1 MALNVTKFEIDG
13 PLVIHG
19 VRHAD
24 DRGFF
29 SETYQQQRYA
39 ELGLPEFV
47 QENLSKSRKGV
58 LRGLHWQAPDMAQGK
73 LVTCLRGSIVDF
85 VVDIRKGSPTFLEFL
100 AIPISDQALDS
111 IWVPEGFAH
120 GFLALEDETLV
131 QYKVNRFWSA
141 AHERALNT
149 SFVMDRIEKSALARF
164 DGEFVLSGKDAEAP
178 KELPADYADFVWQ
191 ANS

>member
-1 MALNVTKFEIDG
+1 MALNVTRFEIDG
-13 PLVIHG
+13 PMVIHG
-19 VRHAD
+19 ARFAD

-29 SETYQQQRYA
+29 SETYQQQRYD
-39 ELGLPEFV
+39 ELGLPHFV

-85 VVDIRKGSPTFLEFL
+85 VVDIRIGSPTFLQFL
-100 AIPISDQALDS
+100 AIPISDAVLDS

-131 QYKVNRFWSA
+131 SYKVDRFWSA
-141 AHERALNT
+141 EHERALNT
-149 SFVMDRIEKSALARF
+149 SFVMDRVDKVQLGGFE
-164 DGEFVLSGKDAEAP
+164 GEFVLSGKDAEAP
-178 KELPADYADFVWQ
+178 AELPADYADFVYR
-191 ANS
+191 A

>member
-1 MALNVTKFEIDG
+1 MSLNVTKFEIDG
-13 PLVIHG
+13 PMVIHG

-29 SETYQQQRYA
+29 SETYQQERYD
-39 ELGLPEFV
+39 ELGLPHFV
-47 QENLSKSRKGV
+47 QENLSKSSRGV

-85 VVDIRKGSPTFLEFL
+85 VVDIRVGSPTFMEFL
-100 AIPISDQALDS
+100 SIPISDDALDS

-120 GFLALEDETLV
+120 GFLALEDNTLV

-149 SFVMDRIEKSALARF
+149 SWVLDRVGSEALGGF
-164 DGEFVLSGKDAEAP
+164 EGEFVISGKDAAAAAT
-178 KELPADYADFVWQ
+178 LPEGYSDFLL
-191 ANS
+191 N